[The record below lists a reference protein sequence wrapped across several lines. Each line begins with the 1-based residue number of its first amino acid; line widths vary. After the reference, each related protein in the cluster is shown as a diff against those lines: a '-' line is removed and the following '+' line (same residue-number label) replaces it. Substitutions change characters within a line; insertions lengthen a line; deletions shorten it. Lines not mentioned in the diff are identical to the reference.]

1 MQTILKSYL
10 RRLTNLSGNSRSILL
25 TRLLADQFIDI
36 HDFNFALNE
45 PSFKIISDLMA
56 RKGKIPLC
64 DIQNSR
70 DEDSNR
76 LSTRLRKLK
85 RIEHLVFEERGAR
98 DLYIGWPMAKGKFS
112 DGTLTRCPLMFFPV
126 TLEQDVNLWYLQI
139 RKDVNIT
146 LNKSFLLAHA
156 FFNQQKANDELLE
169 RVFDDFDKE
178 SKGFRTELY
187 ELLKSSGLE
196 INFNQDN
203 FIDELTP
210 FENLKRQ
217 ELEESERDGQLKLYP
232 QAVLGIFPQAGSY
245 LVPDYLTMLEDPRLK
260 SMEEFFMDRNLD
272 KEENSDKYYYRFLK
286 RVREDQTFTPFKMD
300 AYQENALKAVKKG
313 NSVVI
318 QGPPGTGKSQLI
330 CNLICDYI
338 ALGKNVLL
346 VSQKRAALDVVFARL
361 KEKQLGDFIGLL
373 HDFKNDRKPI
383 YEQLASQ
390 VDQLESYLSRNNGLD
405 SIQLERIFLQTSRR
419 IDQLSD
425 ELEEFKEALFNDQ
438 ECGISVKEMYLT
450 SSPHQP
456 AITLNQEYRDI
467 TFKNVD
473 SFLNQLKA
481 YTKYAENHF
490 QD

>member
-25 TRLLADQFIDI
+25 TRLLADKFIDI

-112 DGTLTRCPLMFFPV
+112 DCTLTRCPLMFFPV

-178 SKGFRTELY
+178 SKGFRT
-187 ELLKSSGLE
+187 
-196 INFNQDN
+196 
-203 FIDELTP
+203 
-210 FENLKRQ
+210 
-217 ELEESERDGQLKLYP
+217 
-232 QAVLGIFPQAGSY
+232 
-245 LVPDYLTMLEDPRLK
+245 
-260 SMEEFFMDRNLD
+260 
-272 KEENSDKYYYRFLK
+272 
-286 RVREDQTFTPFKMD
+286 
-300 AYQENALKAVKKG
+300 
-313 NSVVI
+313 
-318 QGPPGTGKSQLI
+318 
-330 CNLICDYI
+330 
-338 ALGKNVLL
+338 
-346 VSQKRAALDVVFARL
+346 
-361 KEKQLGDFIGLL
+361 
-373 HDFKNDRKPI
+373 
-383 YEQLASQ
+383 
-390 VDQLESYLSRNNGLD
+390 
-405 SIQLERIFLQTSRR
+405 
-419 IDQLSD
+419 
-425 ELEEFKEALFNDQ
+425 
-438 ECGISVKEMYLT
+438 
-450 SSPHQP
+450 
-456 AITLNQEYRDI
+456 
-467 TFKNVD
+467 
-473 SFLNQLKA
+473 
-481 YTKYAENHF
+481 
-490 QD
+490 